1 MKLKFWYCP
10 IIALFIY
17 VTNSQVV
24 YSTIAE
30 TNKDKSTS
38 LSVDYLK
45 NLPSNDYIIGPGDQ
59 LKIVISRDYPELSS
73 ATTVDGEGTIYLPR
87 LNRIYVN
94 ELSINELNEILN
106 KAYSEFV
113 RFPSVEVEII
123 KYRPI
128 KVFVDGEVR
137 NPGLV
142 TLAGSLFLKNDDFV
156 TLSNTSR
163 SLNNSINKTDEVS
176 FNYFGN
182 TTSNYFPTVF
192 DAIRESGGV
201 TQYSNLANI
210 QVIRKN
216 NLSNGSGKISTTIN
230 LENVLLTG
238 DNSQNIR
245 IYDSDIIK
253 ITKSDKANKNMF
265 YKGVLSNL
273 NPKFLNVFVF
283 GRVNNPGNV
292 KVSRLGALSDAI
304 EIAGGAKL
312 VKGKL
317 TFLRFNNDGTI
328 DKRKFRYKR
337 NANRGSFKNPL
348 LEEGDLIVI
357 GNSPLSLANE
367 IITEVTSPFVGIFS
381 TYGLIQAINN

>member
-10 IIALFIY
+10 IIALFLY
-17 VTNSQVV
+17 VTNSTVV
-24 YSTIAE
+24 YSTITE
-30 TNKDKSTS
+30 KNEDISNS

-59 LKIVISRDYPELSS
+59 LKIIISRDYPELSS

-106 KAYSEFV
+106 KAYSDFV

-128 KVFVDGEVR
+128 KVFVDGEVH

-156 TLSNTSR
+156 TLSNTSQ
-163 SLNNSINKTDEVS
+163 SLNNAINKRDEAT

-210 QVIRKN
+210 EVIRKN

-253 ITKSDKANKNMF
+253 IKKSDMANKNMF

-312 VKGKL
+312 VKGQL

-328 DKRKFRYKR
+328 DKRKFRYKK
-337 NANRGSFKNPL
+337 NAKRGSFKNPL

-367 IITEVTSPFVGIFS
+367 IISEVTSPFVGIFS